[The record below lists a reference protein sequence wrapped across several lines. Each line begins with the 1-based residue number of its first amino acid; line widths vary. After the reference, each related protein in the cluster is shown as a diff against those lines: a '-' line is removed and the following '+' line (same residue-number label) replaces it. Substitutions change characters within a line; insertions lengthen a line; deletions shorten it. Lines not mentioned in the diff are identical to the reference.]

1 MMKNQRQQAQQARRK
16 LATNTSPMNKILV
29 AIAALTAIGSASAQS
44 SVALF
49 GVVDIGVSYY
59 QTTSN
64 YQNNGVIP
72 ATPKPDLKQSQTVLS
87 NGGNAGGRLGFRGQE
102 DLGGGLAAG
111 FWLESSMWGDVATVG
126 RGALYFDRR
135 STVSLLG
142 PFGEVRLGRDYSPTF
157 WNDGVFDP
165 FGNAGSGSS
174 LIVQTMGSAFPT
186 LQLNRGFYARK
197 SNSVGY
203 FLPPSLGG
211 FYGQVMY
218 AFNEV
223 VNSDAL
229 NDPTTA
235 NNARTGRYAGGR
247 AGYAN
252 GPLDVA
258 VAYGGSTVADN
269 FHFGSTTNVTTFN
282 IGASYDIDVVKF
294 FGEYSKVDVKSD
306 FVNIAAFPLT
316 PALSPPQDLSTNN
329 YLVGLTIP
337 VGVGLIKA
345 SYSQV
350 KGEFSAFT
358 RAGAVPVTTPPPKAQ
373 KYAIGYVHNL
383 SKRTALYATFAVTD
397 NENGAAISPVSVTS
411 ADVGPGYTNTA
422 NSSAPGYRAGRGYG
436 YDFGIRHAF

>member
-1 MMKNQRQQAQQARRK
+1 MKKTIIA
-16 LATNTSPMNKILV
+16 L
-29 AIAALTAIGSASAQS
+29 AALSAIGSATAQS
-44 SVALF
+44 SVTLF

-59 QTTSN
+59 ETNSK
-64 YQNNGVIP
+64 YQSNGVLP
-72 ATPKPDLKQSQTVLS
+72 ATPKPDLTQNQWALS
-87 NGGNAGGRLGFRGQE
+87 NGGNAGGRVGFRGQE

-157 WNDGVFDP
+157 WNDAVFDP

-174 LIVQTMGSAFPT
+174 LIVQTLGSAFPT
-186 LQLNRGFYARK
+186 LALNRGFYARK

-223 VNSDAL
+223 VHSDAL

-235 NNARTGRYAGGR
+235 NNARLGRYAGGR
-247 AGYAN
+247 VGYAN
-252 GPLDVA
+252 GALDVA

-269 FHFGSTTNVTTFN
+269 YRFGSTTNVTTFN
-282 IGASYDIDVVKF
+282 AGASYDFGPVKL
-294 FGEYSKVDVKSD
+294 FGEYSKVDVKTD
-306 FVNIAAFPLT
+306 FVNIANFPLT
-316 PALSPPQDLSTNN
+316 PALSPPADLDTNN

-337 VGVGLIKA
+337 IGVGMIKA
-345 SYSQV
+345 SYAQV
-350 KGEFSAFT
+350 KGEFSNFT
-358 RAGAVPVTTPPPKAQ
+358 RIGAVPVTTPPPKAR
-373 KYAIGYVHNL
+373 KYAIGYVYNL
-383 SKRTALYATFAVTD
+383 SKRTALYTTFAVTD
-397 NENGAAISPVSVTS
+397 NGNGAAISPVSVTS
-411 ADVGPGYTNTA
+411 ADTGPGYTNTI